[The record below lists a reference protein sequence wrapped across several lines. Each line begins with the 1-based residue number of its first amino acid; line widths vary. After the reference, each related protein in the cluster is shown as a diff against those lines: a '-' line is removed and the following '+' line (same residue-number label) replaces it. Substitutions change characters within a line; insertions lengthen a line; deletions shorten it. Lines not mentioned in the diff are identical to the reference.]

1 MQAGGQEFES
11 LHLHLRTPY
20 APQGLCPFGRVQ
32 ARYKIKHLK
41 TLMEA
46 RFRHVFK
53 HLILH
58 TYLENRILN
67 KNELYILNQNIKTS
81 EAIQEIVW
89 KNKLV
94 NAKAFMKT

>member
-1 MQAGGQEFES
+1 MGEQVDARFIWGCSSVGRAPALQAGGQEFES

-58 TYLENRILN
+58 TYLENRIL
-67 KNELYILNQNIKTS
+67 K
-81 EAIQEIVW
+81 
-89 KNKLV
+89 
-94 NAKAFMKT
+94 

>member
-1 MQAGGQEFES
+1 M
-11 LHLHLRTPY
+11 
-20 APQGLCPFGRVQ
+20 Q
-32 ARYKIKHLK
+32 ARYKIEYSDL
-41 TLMEA
+41 LMEA
-46 RFRHVFK
+46 SFQHKSK
-53 HLILH
+53 HPILH

>member
-1 MQAGGQEFES
+1 M
-11 LHLHLRTPY
+11 
-20 APQGLCPFGRVQ
+20 
-32 ARYKIKHLK
+32 LK
-41 TLMEA
+41 TSEETEA
-46 RFRHVFK
+46 YQ
-53 HLILH
+53 

-94 NAKAFMKT
+94 NAKAFINKPRTKAGNYF